1 MSPPDAADKSELP
14 AVTVR
19 SLLGDASGLRL
30 ALLAGESGLA
40 RRITIH
46 RIQKP
51 GLALAGFVRQVHPDR
66 VQVLGSTEIS
76 YLGSLPAD
84 AAGRGIREFIGL
96 SPACII
102 VTKGLDVPADLVEA
116 AAGAEIPVLRTSLVS
131 SVAIDRLQ
139 KFLELQLAPTASLH
153 AVLMDV
159 LGVGVLLLGKSGI
172 GKSEAALDLVMRGHR
187 LVADDLVEV
196 RRGSGDVLFGTASE
210 LIKHHMEVRG
220 LGIINIKDMFG
231 VAAVRDTK
239 KLELVLEL
247 IEWDESESY
256 DRLGVD
262 EMVYP
267 ILEVP
272 VPRLRIPVS
281 PGRNVSSLIEVAARN
296 RLLQVRGHHSA
307 REFQERLDRA
317 LADARERRWRDDVE

>member
-1 MSPPDAADKSELP
+1 ML
-14 AVTVR
+14 TVR
-19 SLLGDASGLRL
+19 SLLDESSGLRL
-30 ALLAGESGLA
+30 VLLAGESGLG
-40 RRITIH
+40 RPITIH

-51 GLALAGFVRQVHPDR
+51 GLALAGFVRQVHPER

-76 YLGSLPAD
+76 YLQTLSDDD
-84 AAGRGIREFIGL
+84 ARRSVEGFVGL
-96 SPACII
+96 NPACVV
-102 VTKGLDVPADLVEA
+102 VTKGLDVPAVLMDVA
-116 AAGAEIPVLRTSLVS
+116 DRAGVPLLRTPVVS
-131 SVAIDRLQ
+131 SVAIDAIQ
-139 KFLELQLAPTASLH
+139 KHLELQLAPTASIH
-153 AVLMDV
+153 AVLLDV

-172 GKSEAALDLVMRGHR
+172 GKSEAALDLIMRGHR

-196 RRGSGDVLFGTASE
+196 RRTSGDVLVGWASE

-231 VAAVRDTK
+231 VAAVRDEK
-239 KLELVLEL
+239 RIELVLEL
-247 IEWDESESY
+247 MKWDQTESH
-256 DRLGVD
+256 DRLGLD

-272 VPRLRIPVS
+272 VPLLRIPVS

>member
-1 MSPPDAADKSELP
+1 ML
-14 AVTVR
+14 TVR
-19 SLLGDASGLRL
+19 SLLDEITGLRL
-30 ALLAGESGLA
+30 VLLAGESGLG
-40 RRITIH
+40 RPITIH

-51 GLALAGFVRQVHPDR
+51 GLALAGFVRQVHPER

-76 YLGSLPAD
+76 YLQTLGEKEARTAVES
-84 AAGRGIREFIGL
+84 FVGL
-96 SPACII
+96 NPACVV
-102 VTKGLDVPADLVEA
+102 VTKGLDIPAVLLEVADKAGVPL
-116 AAGAEIPVLRTSLVS
+116 LRTPVVS
-131 SVAIDRLQ
+131 SVAIDAIQ
-139 KFLELQLAPTASLH
+139 KHLELQLAPTASIH
-153 AVLMDV
+153 AVLLDV

-172 GKSEAALDLVMRGHR
+172 GKSEAALDLIMRGHR

-196 RRGSGDVLFGTASE
+196 RRTSGDVLVGWASE

-231 VAAVRDTK
+231 VAAVRDEK
-239 KLELVLEL
+239 RIELVLEL
-247 IEWDESESY
+247 MKWDQTESH
-256 DRLGVD
+256 DRLGLD

-272 VPRLRIPVS
+272 VPLLRIPVS

>member
-1 MSPPDAADKSELP
+1 ML
-14 AVTVR
+14 TVR
-19 SLLGDASGLRL
+19 SLLDESSGLKL
-30 ALLAGESGLA
+30 VLLAGESGLG
-40 RRITIH
+40 RRLTIH

-51 GLALAGFVRQVHPDR
+51 GLALAGYVRQVHPER
-66 VQVLGSTEIS
+66 VQVLGATEIS
-76 YLGSLPAD
+76 YLGTLSDED
-84 AAGRGIREFIGL
+84 ARRSVEAFIGL
-96 SPACII
+96 NPACVV
-102 VTKGLDVPADLVEA
+102 VTKGLEVPRLLLDVADRNGV
-116 AAGAEIPVLRTSLVS
+116 PVLRTPLVS
-131 SVAIDRLQ
+131 SAAIDSIQ
-139 KFLELQLAPTASLH
+139 KHLELQLAPTASIH

-172 GKSEAALDLVMRGHR
+172 GKSEAALDLIMRGHR

-196 RRGSGDVLFGTASE
+196 RRTSGDVLVGWASE

-231 VAAVRDTK
+231 VAAVRDEK
-239 KLELVLEL
+239 KIELVLEL
-247 IEWDESESY
+247 LRWDQTESH
-256 DRLGVD
+256 DRLGLD

-267 ILEVP
+267 ILDVP
-272 VPRLRIPVS
+272 VPLLRIPVS

>member
-1 MSPPDAADKSELP
+1 MTPML
-14 AVTVR
+14 TVR
-19 SLLGDASGLRL
+19 SLLDESSGLRL
-30 ALLAGESGLA
+30 VLLAGEAGLS
-40 RRITIH
+40 RRITNQ

-51 GLALAGFVRQVHPDR
+51 GLALAGYVRQVHPER
-66 VQVLGSTEIS
+66 VQVLGATEIS
-76 YLGSLPAD
+76 YLQTLTDEDARKSIDSFMSLD
-84 AAGRGIREFIGL
+84 
-96 SPACII
+96 PACVI
-102 VTKGLDVPADLVEA
+102 VTKGLDVPQILLE
-116 AAGAEIPVLRTSLVS
+116 GAERMGVPLLRTPLVS
-131 SVAIDRLQ
+131 STAIDAIQ
-139 KFLELQLAPTASLH
+139 KHLELQLAPTASIH

-172 GKSEAALDLVMRGHR
+172 GKSEAALDLIMRGHR

-196 RRGSGDVLFGTASE
+196 RRTSGEVLVGWASE

-231 VAAVRDTK
+231 VAAVRDEK
-239 KLELVLEL
+239 KIELVLEL
-247 IEWDESESY
+247 TRWDSTETH
-256 DRLGVD
+256 DRLGLD

-272 VPRLRIPVS
+272 VPLLRIPVS

>member
-1 MSPPDAADKSELP
+1 ML
-14 AVTVR
+14 TVR
-19 SLLGDASGLRL
+19 SLLDEGSGLKL
-30 ALLAGESGLA
+30 VLLAGESGLG
-40 RRITIH
+40 RRLTIH

-51 GLALAGFVRQVHPDR
+51 GLALAGYVRQVHPER
-66 VQVLGSTEIS
+66 VQVLGATEIS
-76 YLGSLPAD
+76 YLGTLSDEEAHHSV
-84 AAGRGIREFIGL
+84 ESFIGL
-96 SPACII
+96 NPACVV
-102 VTKGLDVPADLVEA
+102 VTKGLEVPRLLLDVADR
-116 AAGAEIPVLRTSLVS
+116 AGVPVLRTSLIS
-131 SVAIDRLQ
+131 SLAIDAIQ
-139 KFLELQLAPTASLH
+139 KHLELQLAPTASIH

-172 GKSEAALDLVMRGHR
+172 GKSEAALDLIMRGHR

-196 RRGSGDVLFGTASE
+196 RRTSADLLVGWASE

-231 VAAVRDTK
+231 VAAVRDEK
-239 KLELVLEL
+239 KIELVLEL
-247 IEWDESESY
+247 LRWDQTESH
-256 DRLGVD
+256 DRLGLD

-272 VPRLRIPVS
+272 VPLLRIPVS

>member
-1 MSPPDAADKSELP
+1 MTPML
-14 AVTVR
+14 TVR
-19 SLLGDASGLRL
+19 SLLDESSGLRL
-30 ALLAGESGLA
+30 VLLAGEAGLP
-40 RRITIH
+40 RRISNQ

-51 GLALAGFVRQVHPDR
+51 GLALAGYVKQVHPER
-66 VQVLGSTEIS
+66 VQILGSTEIS
-76 YLGSLPAD
+76 YLQTLSEDEARRSVDSFMSLD
-84 AAGRGIREFIGL
+84 
-96 SPACII
+96 PACII
-102 VTKGLDVPADLVEA
+102 VTKGLDVP
-116 AAGAEIPVLRTSLVS
+116 PVLLESAERMGVPLLRTPIVS
-131 SVAIDRLQ
+131 STAIDAIQ
-139 KFLELQLAPTASLH
+139 KHLELQLAPTASIH

-172 GKSEAALDLVMRGHR
+172 GKSEAALDLIMRGHR

-196 RRGSGDVLFGTASE
+196 RRTSDEVLVGWASE

-231 VAAVRDTK
+231 VAAVRDEK
-239 KLELVLEL
+239 KIELVLEL
-247 IEWDESESY
+247 TRWDASESH
-256 DRLGVD
+256 DRLGLD

-272 VPRLRIPVS
+272 VPLLRIPVS

>member
-1 MSPPDAADKSELP
+1 MSQGGNVPLL
-14 AVTVR
+14 TVR
-19 SLLGDASGLRL
+19 SLLDESAGLRL
-30 ALLAGESGLA
+30 VLLAGEKGLG
-40 RRITIH
+40 RRITVA

-51 GLALAGFVRQVHPDR
+51 GLALAGFVQQVHPER
-66 VQVLGSTEIS
+66 VQVLGATEIS
-76 YLGSLPAD
+76 YAASLAEEPAR
-84 AAGRGIREFIGL
+84 ASVEGFVAL
-96 SPACII
+96 NPACIV
-102 VTKGLDVPADLVEA
+102 VTKGLDIPTVLLDACERLGVPL
-116 AAGAEIPVLRTSLVS
+116 LRTPMLS
-131 SVAIDRLQ
+131 SHAIDAIQ
-139 KFLELQLAPTASLH
+139 THLELQLAPTASIH
-153 AVLMDV
+153 AVLVDV

-196 RRGSGDVLFGTASE
+196 RRTSGDVLVGWASE

-231 VAAVRDTK
+231 VAAVRDEK
-239 KLELVLEL
+239 KIELVLEL
-247 IEWDESESY
+247 IRWDQNEAH
-256 DRLGVD
+256 DRLGLD

-272 VPRLRIPVS
+272 VPLLRVPVS

-317 LADARERRWRDDVE
+317 LADARDNRWRDDVE

>member
-1 MSPPDAADKSELP
+1 ML
-14 AVTVR
+14 TVR
-19 SLLGDASGLRL
+19 SLLDESSGLRL
-30 ALLAGESGLA
+30 VLLAGESGLG
-40 RRITIH
+40 RPITIH

-51 GLALAGFVRQVHPDR
+51 GLALAGFVRQVHPER

-76 YLGSLPAD
+76 YLQTLSDED
-84 AAGRGIREFIGL
+84 ARRAVEGFVGL
-96 SPACII
+96 NPACVV
-102 VTKGLDVPADLVEA
+102 VTKGLDVPAVLLDVADRSGVPL
-116 AAGAEIPVLRTSLVS
+116 LRTPVVS
-131 SVAIDRLQ
+131 SVAIDAIQ
-139 KFLELQLAPTASLH
+139 KHLELQLAPTASIH
-153 AVLMDV
+153 AVLLDV

-172 GKSEAALDLVMRGHR
+172 GKSEAALDLIMRGHR

-196 RRGSGDVLFGTASE
+196 RRTSGDVLVGWASE

-231 VAAVRDTK
+231 VAAVRDEK
-239 KLELVLEL
+239 RIELVLEL
-247 IEWDESESY
+247 MKWDQTESH
-256 DRLGVD
+256 DRLGLD

-272 VPRLRIPVS
+272 VPLLRIPVS

>member
-1 MSPPDAADKSELP
+1 MNKASAGVQIL
-14 AVTVR
+14 TVR
-19 SLLGDASGLRL
+19 SLLSEGSGLRL
-30 ALLAGESGLA
+30 VLLAGESGLS
-40 RRITIH
+40 RRVAVH

-51 GLALAGFVRQVHPDR
+51 GLALAGYVRQLHPER
-66 VQVLGSTEIS
+66 VQVLGFTEIS
-76 YLGSLPAD
+76 YLSTLGSD
-84 AAGRGIREFIGL
+84 ALKTAVENFVAL
-96 SPACII
+96 KPACIVI
-102 VTKGLDVPADLVEA
+102 TKGLDVPRELLD
-116 AAGAEIPVLRTSLVS
+116 AGNRGGVPVLRTSLTS
-131 SVAIDRLQ
+131 SVAIDMLQ
-139 KFLELQLAPTASLH
+139 KYLELELAPTASLH
-153 AVLMDV
+153 GVLLDV

-172 GKSEAALDLVMRGHR
+172 GKSEAALELIMRGHR

-196 RRGSGDVLFGTASE
+196 RRSSGNILIGWASE

-231 VAAVRDTK
+231 VAAVRDEK
-239 KLELVLEL
+239 RIEMVLEL
-247 IEWDESESY
+247 IRWDESDTH
-256 DRLGVD
+256 DRLGLD
-262 EMVYP
+262 DMVYP

-272 VPRLRIPVS
+272 CPLLRIPVS

>member
-1 MSPPDAADKSELP
+1 ML
-14 AVTVR
+14 TVR
-19 SLLGDASGLRL
+19 SLLDESSGLRL
-30 ALLAGESGLA
+30 VLLAGESGLG
-40 RRITIH
+40 RPITIH

-51 GLALAGFVRQVHPDR
+51 GLALAGFVRQVHPER

-76 YLGSLPAD
+76 YLQTLSDED
-84 AAGRGIREFIGL
+84 ARRAVEGFVGL
-96 SPACII
+96 NPACVV
-102 VTKGLDVPADLVEA
+102 VTKGLDVPAVLMDVA
-116 AAGAEIPVLRTSLVS
+116 DRAGVPLLRTPVVS
-131 SVAIDRLQ
+131 SVAIDAIQ
-139 KFLELQLAPTASLH
+139 KHLELQLAPTASIH
-153 AVLMDV
+153 AVLLDV
-159 LGVGVLLLGKSGI
+159 LGVGILLLGKSGI
-172 GKSEAALDLVMRGHR
+172 GKSEAALDLIMRGHR

-196 RRGSGDVLFGTASE
+196 RRTAGDVLVGWASE

-231 VAAVRDTK
+231 VAAVRDEK
-239 KLELVLEL
+239 RIELVLEL
-247 IEWDESESY
+247 MKWDQTESH
-256 DRLGVD
+256 DRLGLD

-272 VPRLRIPVS
+272 VPLLRIPVS

>member
-1 MSPPDAADKSELP
+1 ML
-14 AVTVR
+14 TVR
-19 SLLGDASGLRL
+19 SLLDEGSGLKL
-30 ALLAGESGLA
+30 VLMAGESGLG
-40 RRITIH
+40 RRLTIH

-51 GLALAGFVRQVHPDR
+51 GLALAGYVRQVHPER
-66 VQVLGSTEIS
+66 VQVLGATEIS
-76 YLGSLPAD
+76 YLGT
-84 AAGRGIREFIGL
+84 L
-96 SPACII
+96 SDEEARRSVEAFVALNPACVV
-102 VTKGLDVPADLVEA
+102 VTKGLDIPRLLLEA
-116 AAGAEIPVLRTSLVS
+116 ADRSGVPVLRTPLVS
-131 SVAIDRLQ
+131 SAAIDAIQ
-139 KFLELQLAPTASLH
+139 KHLELQLAPTASIH

-172 GKSEAALDLVMRGHR
+172 GKSEAALDLIMRGHR

-196 RRGSGDVLFGTASE
+196 RRTSGDVLVGWASE

-231 VAAVRDTK
+231 VAAVRDEK
-239 KLELVLEL
+239 KIELVLEL
-247 IEWDESESY
+247 LRWDQTESH
-256 DRLGVD
+256 DRLGLD

-267 ILEVP
+267 ILDVP
-272 VPRLRIPVS
+272 VPLLRIPVS

>member
-1 MSPPDAADKSELP
+1 MTPML
-14 AVTVR
+14 TVR
-19 SLLGDASGLRL
+19 SLLDESSGLRL
-30 ALLAGESGLA
+30 VLLAGEAGLS
-40 RRITIH
+40 RRITNQ

-51 GLALAGFVRQVHPDR
+51 GLALAGYVKQVHPER
-66 VQVLGSTEIS
+66 VQVLGATEIS
-76 YLGSLPAD
+76 YLLTLSDEDARRSVDSFMSLD
-84 AAGRGIREFIGL
+84 
-96 SPACII
+96 PACVI
-102 VTKGLDVPADLVEA
+102 VTKGLDVPQILLT
-116 AAGAEIPVLRTSLVS
+116 GAERMGVPLLRTPLVS
-131 SVAIDRLQ
+131 SAAIDAIQ
-139 KFLELQLAPTASLH
+139 NHLELQLAPTASIH

-159 LGVGVLLLGKSGI
+159 LGVGVMLLGKSGI
-172 GKSEAALDLVMRGHR
+172 GKSEAALDLIMRGHR

-196 RRGSGDVLFGTASE
+196 RRTSGEVLVGWASE

-231 VAAVRDTK
+231 VAAVRDEK
-239 KLELVLEL
+239 KIELVLEL
-247 IEWDESESY
+247 TRWDASETH
-256 DRLGVD
+256 DRLGLD

-272 VPRLRIPVS
+272 VPLLRIPVS